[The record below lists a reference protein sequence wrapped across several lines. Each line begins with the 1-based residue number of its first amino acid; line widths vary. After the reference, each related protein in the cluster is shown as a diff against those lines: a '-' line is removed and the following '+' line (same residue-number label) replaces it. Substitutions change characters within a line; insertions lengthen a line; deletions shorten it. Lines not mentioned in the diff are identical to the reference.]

1 MENLSVFV
9 ATNKNLTVYWHHSAT
24 FRRQLRYRRQRYV
37 HMKHTSSAH
46 NWMGE
51 CVCAL
56 CIEWWENQIRSY
68 CLWILLH
75 TNGEQS
81 NEKLVY
87 WVHNGFENIE
97 ILNFV
102 IQIKSRF
109 NQLLAPVCF
118 WLKTPTNTMCIMVI
132 SIEQNRKKN
141 RDKNSSF
148 RCTCTCPNQRRLRL
162 SICLYQRSRTEAS
175 HTTNSIYCAS
185 LTLFAC
191 RNDRNTSDVIE
202 EAPVSQVMITNA
214 ENVQIEKIVSINST
228 FSSTHTQRLPHK

>member
-56 CIEWWENQIRSY
+56 CIGWWENQIRSY
-68 CLWILLH
+68 CLWMLLH
-75 TNGEQS
+75 TNCEQS

-87 WVHNGFENIE
+87 WVHNGYENIE

-102 IQIKSRF
+102 IRIKSRF
-109 NQLLAPVCF
+109 NQLLASVCF
-118 WLKTPTNTMCIMVI
+118 WLKTPTTTMCTLVI
-132 SIEQNRKKN
+132 SIERNRKTNK
-141 RDKNSSF
+141 DTNSLF

-162 SICLYQRSRTEAS
+162 SICLYQCLRTGTAERHDKFHLLRVA
-175 HTTNSIYCAS
+175 Y
-185 LTLFAC
+185 
-191 RNDRNTSDVIE
+191 VIC
-202 EAPVSQVMITNA
+202 M
-214 ENVQIEKIVSINST
+214 
-228 FSSTHTQRLPHK
+228 